1 MYFYTK
7 SDKKDSTSYTQVAT
21 FYIDKFPAAFD
32 ATAVYYNAKG
42 VSSDDVFVRVD
53 RASRIEYEFEE
64 EEHAKNWETYQANVL
79 GTFSKQT
86 ESEQAVALLELLLG
100 QKA

>member
-7 SDKKDSTSYTQVAT
+7 SEKKDSTSYSQVAT

-32 ATAVYYNAKG
+32 ATTVYYNAKG
-42 VSSDDVFVRVD
+42 VSSDEVFVRVD
-53 RASRIEYEFEE
+53 RASKIEYEFED
-64 EEHAKNWETYQANVL
+64 EEHSKYWESYQAKVL
-79 GTFSKQT
+79 TTFSKQT

-100 QKA
+100 